1 MHALFRKLSPAAL
14 HRAAKRLPSDQRG
27 IAAVEFGYIAP
38 ILLLLLMGTFEVSR
52 AISIDRRINAVS
64 ANASEVIARMET
76 LDNDDLQKIVQAM
89 QHIMEPYNDDS
100 LVVRLIGVKASSTSA
115 TDTRVEWSYQYAS
128 GSTSTPLAQCSPY
141 ALEAGLV
148 GRNGSVIV
156 AEVGYTYQP
165 VFGNFIYRGLDFTN
179 VGDNADD
186 TTGVNRNWTSRAVHA
201 PRKSCVDYNGTNCVL
216 NCG

>member
-14 HRAAKRLPSDQRG
+14 HRAARRLPSDQRG

-38 ILLLLLMGTFEVSR
+38 ILLLMLMGTFEVSR

-76 LDNDDLQKIVQAM
+76 VDNQDLQKIVEAM
-89 QHIMEPYNDDS
+89 EHVMEPYNDGS
-100 LVVRLIGVKASSTSA
+100 LVVRLVGVKASSTSA
-115 TDTRVEWSYQYAS
+115 ADTRVEWSYQYAN
-128 GSTSTPLAQCSPY
+128 GTASTPLAQCSPFT
-141 ALEAGLV
+141 LESGLV

-165 VFGNFIYRGLDFTN
+165 VFGDFIYRGLDFTT
-179 VGDNADD
+179 VGDTSGD
-186 TTGVNRNWTSRAVHA
+186 TTGISRNWTSRAVHA